1 MPQLLY
7 LVRHLPTP
15 WNIDHKLQG
24 RADIDLVPPNAETLS
39 LIAQRADVLRSI
51 ANLKTF
57 SSPRRRAAE
66 TARLYGFPAANL
78 TDELIEF
85 DFGDFEGS
93 RRSEFLKTVGPD
105 WFENPGNVVMG
116 EAVTDLGRRVS
127 GFLGAV
133 SDYDAVAVFGHGC
146 WIRAAISLTSRGN
159 LSAMNKVTVPNNA
172 MIQIDFSQP
181 VGESRIR
188 FL

>member
-24 RADIDLVPPNAETLS
+24 RADIDLVPPDAETLA
-39 LIAQRADVLRSI
+39 LIAQRADVLQSI
-51 ANLKTF
+51 AGLQAF
-57 SSPRRRAAE
+57 SSPLRRAAE

-85 DFGDFEGS
+85 DFGQFEGS
-93 RRSEFLKTVGPD
+93 RRSEMLEKVGSD
-105 WFENPGNVVMG
+105 WFENPENVVLG

-127 GFLGAV
+127 DFLGAV
-133 SDYDAVAVFGHGC
+133 SAHDAVAVFGHGC
-146 WIRAAISLTSRGN
+146 WIRAAISMASRGD
-159 LSAMNKVTVPNNA
+159 LSDMNKVTVPNNA

-181 VGESRIR
+181 VGEFRIR